1 MAFQYTIKFS
11 TLVQIFFL
19 GKKEKIMDEYISK
32 SAGFAQPI
40 LNHLRELVHTV
51 CPDVEEKMK
60 WSFPHFDYKNEMMC
74 SMAAFKQHCVFG
86 FWKASL
92 MKYPIL
98 LETAKSE
105 VAMGHLGKITSMKD
119 LPADKKI
126 KDWIKEAMQLND
138 QGIKLPS
145 KPKAT
150 DKKEI
155 TVSDYFKR
163 ALGKNKK
170 ALQIFEAWAYSHKK
184 EYVEWITEAK
194 TEETRNKRIAT
205 AIEWIT
211 EGKSRNW
218 KYAAK

>member
-1 MAFQYTIKFS
+1 M
-11 TLVQIFFL
+11 

-92 MKYPIL
+92 MKDPIL

-155 TVSDYFKR
+155 IVPDYFKR
-163 ALGKNKK
+163 ALGTNKK

-194 TEETRNKRIAT
+194 TEETRNKRMAT
-205 AIEWIT
+205 AIEWIA

>member
-1 MAFQYTIKFS
+1 M
-11 TLVQIFFL
+11 
-19 GKKEKIMDEYISK
+19 GKKEKIIDEYIRK
-32 SAGFAQPI
+32 SADFAQPI
-40 LNHLRELVHTV
+40 LNHLRELVHTI

-86 FWKASL
+86 FWKAPL
-92 MKYPIL
+92 MKDPIL

-119 LPADKKI
+119 LPTDKKI
-126 KDWIKEAMQLND
+126 NDWIKEAMQLND

-145 KPKAT
+145 KPKST
-150 DKKEI
+150 EKKGI
-155 TVSDYFKR
+155 VVPDYFTK

-170 ALQIFEAWAYSHKK
+170 AYQTFEAWAYSHKK

-194 TEETRNKRIAT
+194 TEETRNKRMAT
-205 AIEWIT
+205 AIEWIA